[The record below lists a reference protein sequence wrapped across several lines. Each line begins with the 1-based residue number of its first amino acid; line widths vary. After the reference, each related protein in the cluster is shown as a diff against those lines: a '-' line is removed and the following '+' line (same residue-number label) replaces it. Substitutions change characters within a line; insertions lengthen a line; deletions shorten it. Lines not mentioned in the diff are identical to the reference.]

1 MYEDLAVSAL
11 IGFLCGLL
19 ILRTLEPVARHI
31 GLVDHP
37 RVDKVHDL
45 PTPLVGGIAM
55 FIAFA
60 LAVLSFDVSL
70 SPYRLLFAGA
80 LILVVVGVLDDFR
93 EFSPRQRFAAQIAAS
108 LTMTVGAGV
117 VIGDLGR
124 LISPDWTLSLGVLA
138 VPVTLFST
146 VGVINAVNMSDG
158 LDGLAASLVL
168 VTVGALGVAAWTGGK
183 PEAMGILILLSA
195 VLLAFL
201 VFNLRRYERA
211 LVFMG
216 DAGSMFLGF
225 VLAWFLIR
233 FSQGE
238 DRLMAPVT
246 ALWIF
251 AVPLIDT
258 VSIMLRRM
266 LLGRSPFL
274 GDREHL
280 HHMLL
285 AAGFTPKQA
294 LTLMLLLALAAAVV
308 GLTGEFAGISEHW
321 MFLGF
326 LALFGLHFRIIQRS
340 WRKHRFLN
348 RPLVQHSESSV

>member
-1 MYEDLAVSAL
+1 MYENLAFSGA

-19 ILRTLEPVARHI
+19 FLRILKPVARHI
-31 GLVDHP
+31 GLIDHP
-37 RVDKVHDL
+37 RVDTVHDL

-70 SPYRLLFAGA
+70 SPYRLLFAGV

-93 EFSPRQRFAAQIAAS
+93 ELSPRQRFAAQIVAS
-108 LTMTVGAGV
+108 LAMSVGAGIA
-117 VIGDLGR
+117 IGDFGR
-124 LISPDWTLSLGVLA
+124 LISPDWTLSLGILA
-138 VPVTLFST
+138 VPVTVFST
-146 VGVINAVNMSDG
+146 VGVINAVNMCDG

-168 VTVGALGVAAWTGGK
+168 VTAGALGVVAWTGGEL
-183 PEAMGILILLSA
+183 EACGILVLLGA
-195 VLLAFL
+195 VVLAFL
-201 VFNLRRYERA
+201 VFNLRLDGNA

-233 FSQGE
+233 FSQGA

-274 GDREHL
+274 GDREHF

-285 AAGFTPKQA
+285 AAGFSPKQA
-294 LTLMLLLALAAAVV
+294 LALMLLLALAAAGV
-308 GLTGEFAGISEHW
+308 GLTGEFAGVSEHW

-326 LALFGLHFRIIQRS
+326 LALFGLHFRIVQRS
-340 WRKHRFLN
+340 WRENRFLN
-348 RPLVQHSESSV
+348 RPLVHHSE